1 MKENQDK
8 KTKELTVKKDEKKI
22 DNDQLDKIEKEL
34 NDSKK
39 KSKLTVVNEKRYGIV
54 LRNIVVGILFTI
66 YFGLILLGKEKI
78 PAIEYIIDLKTFIIF
93 DLLVTLVLLEIAYKK
108 ENEEIALHG
117 VEMATVGGLTIWT
130 LDLFSRQNIDLNVY
144 ISVFICIVVFY
155 YLVKSVIM
163 ALKKKRKST

>member
-1 MKENQDK
+1 
-8 KTKELTVKKDEKKI
+8 
-22 DNDQLDKIEKEL
+22 
-34 NDSKK
+34 
-39 KSKLTVVNEKRYGIV
+39 
-54 LRNIVVGILFTI
+54 
-66 YFGLILLGKEKI
+66 
-78 PAIEYIIDLKTFIIF
+78 
-93 DLLVTLVLLEIAYKK
+93 LLVTLVLLEIAYKK

-155 YLVKSVIM
+155 YLIKSVIM